1 MGLKRNVSL
10 SSALVYKGHG
20 PFLAYIMHR
29 IGGSALFIFFTVYI
43 LSLLGMQA
51 MQALMGNW
59 AFQVILLVFGVFHA
73 LNGLRI
79 TLMDLQP
86 RWIGHFRAVMTVEWV
101 AYGLLGGFAIFIV
114 LQNAFGG

>member
-10 SSALVYKGHG
+10 SSALGYKGHG

-43 LSLLGMQA
+43 LSLVGVQS
-51 MQALMGNW
+51 MQALLGNW
-59 AFQVILLVFGVFHA
+59 VFQIILLVFGLFHA

-86 RWIGHFRAVMTVEWV
+86 GWIEHFQTAMTIEWLV
-101 AYGLLGGFAIFIV
+101 YALLGGFAVFIV